1 MSELDSWVTLVCEEF
16 GLEPAAAPEAVLD
29 VARDV
34 AHGVNRPAAPMT
46 TYLLGRAV
54 ESGVPL
60 EEAAERISRLA
71 TTWEYDDTAAEQPL
85 PS

>member
-1 MSELDSWVTLVCEEF
+1 MSELDSWVTTICDEL
-16 GLEPAAAPEAVLD
+16 GLDPAIAPDAVLD

-34 AHGVNRPAAPMT
+34 AHGVNRPAAPLT
-46 TYLLGRAV
+46 TFLLGRAV
-54 ESGVPL
+54 EGGVPL

-71 TTWEYDDTAAEQPL
+71 STWEYDETAAEQPL